1 MLRIYRAESNVGLQE
16 YKTAIEDLNFVIS
29 KMPNWPEVSW
39 YELIIFQ
46 YCVCRINKFQIIF
59 ASIKKLKSATFFLSL
74 KICKMLKIIFRMGN
88 SYETGS

>member
-1 MLRIYRAESNVGLQE
+1 MLRIYRAESYVGLQE

-46 YCVCRINKFQIIF
+46 YYVCKINKFQFILE
-59 ASIKKLKSATFFLSL
+59 SI
-74 KICKMLKIIFRMGN
+74 
-88 SYETGS
+88 